1 MLTIEA
7 CVECVSV
14 ISSSVQ
20 LGDQP
25 RVQKVLLLARKHGV
39 TCVTRVT
46 NLSRGYIFVSCCC
59 VTLDPAHWLTA
70 ALTLAGPK
78 IPHDRQGPHWPGQAV
93 KVTLLVTWSARSSDT
108 RSFARG
114 AHSVLTAQDWFQVK
128 LWMWDGQRWACEA
141 RCEASFI

>member
-1 MLTIEA
+1 MVTIEA

-14 ISSSVQ
+14 ISSSVE

-78 IPHDRQGPHWPGQAV
+78 IPHDRQGPHWPGCEGYAPRN
-93 KVTLLVTWSARSSDT
+93 LVCSELRHSQLCS
-108 RSFARG
+108 RCSLC
-114 AHSVLTAQDWFQVK
+114 AHCSGLVPSKALDV
-128 LWMWDGQRWACEA
+128 GWAEVGL
-141 RCEASFI
+141 